1 MQIASCYQKRIESRR
16 TENGNNSSRS
26 QLLMMTIWR
35 PHQTAFKSLVSGKG
49 DWGMGRGSCLGRH
62 FTLYTWRHLRTEI
75 KKDVWNWSFACHH
88 HSMWL
93 GRCTENVLAGWWGGR
108 CTEMCRP
115 RDEGIAV
122 LRTCRPRDKG
132 VAVLIMCRPR
142 NEGVSNTSI
151 YHGQHNDSHP
161 QCNIF

>member
-1 MQIASCYQKRIESRR
+1 VQIASCYHKRIENRR

-122 LRTCRPRDKG
+122 L
-132 VAVLIMCRPR
+132 IMCRPR
-142 NEGVSNTSI
+142 NDGSVTQAYTMGSIMTHAHNAIYFNFLKTS
-151 YHGQHNDSHP
+151 QAATRR
-161 QCNIF
+161 